1 MKREQLKEL
10 GLSDE
15 AIESVMSLH
24 GQTVSELNKN
34 LTAVENERDQFK
46 EQIETSQ
53 AELDALKEAA
63 KGNEELTAQL
73 EEYQKKLDEAEQASI
88 TALAEKDKDLAIKLA
103 LKDANPLDEDITM
116 GLIDREII
124 KLTDKGVQGLNEQL
138 EALKESKPF
147 LFQQPAPDPVP
158 PTPQIVAGGNP
169 NPKPMGEKTWQ
180 EKLAENIAKAKNN

>member
-34 LTAVENERDQFK
+34 LTAVENERNQFK

-53 AELDALKEAA
+53 TELDALKEAA
-63 KGNEELTAQL
+63 KGNEELTGQL

-116 GLIDREII
+116 GLIDRETI

-147 LFQQPAPDPVP
+147 LFQQPAPDPAP

-169 NPKPMGEKTWQ
+169 NPKPTGEKTWQ
-180 EKLAENIAKAKNN
+180 EKLAENIAKAKNT